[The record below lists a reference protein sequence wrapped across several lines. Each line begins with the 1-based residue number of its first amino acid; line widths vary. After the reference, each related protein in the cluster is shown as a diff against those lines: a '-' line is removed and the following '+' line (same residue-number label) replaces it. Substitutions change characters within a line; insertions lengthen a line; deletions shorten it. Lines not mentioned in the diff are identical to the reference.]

1 MGSYDDHQ
9 IRDILL
15 PYARARLTTDH
26 VQYTEQGVEQVHVII
41 SLRKPHRQ
49 RSTHAQILL
58 ETLDVIPLAD
68 ATSFL
73 LPTDPFEALTKHSDS
88 VDCTPYRERWPAPED
103 AIELVRD
110 VFLSFTKLRTES
122 CRIQRETDPYD
133 NLSELYRPMSPVLT
147 RQARRE
153 TPKLGCTGALAP
165 SHELRHPWKVT

>member
-26 VQYTEQGVEQVHVII
+26 VQYTEQGVEQ
-41 SLRKPHRQ
+41 
-49 RSTHAQILL
+49 ILL
-58 ETLDVIPLAD
+58 ETLDAIPLAD

-73 LPTDPFEALTKHSDS
+73 LPTDPFEALAKHSDS
-88 VDCTPYRERWPAPED
+88 VDCTPYRERWPAPEG

-133 NLSELYRPMSPVLT
+133 NLSKLYRPMSPVLT